1 MNDIEKDLG
10 DAKALTNLLDIL
22 TKLYTAGE
30 KDPLLMSDAEFNNF
44 CNLVLASRSQLEL
57 LKKAAE
63 KVDRDI
69 KVAEALVT
77 MAKYFRGEMNNGE
90 GG

>member
-1 MNDIEKDLG
+1 MSDMEKDLD
-10 DAKALTNLLDIL
+10 DARVLTDLVGIL

-57 LKKAAE
+57 LKKTTE
-63 KVDRDI
+63 KMDKNIRV
-69 KVAEALVT
+69 VEALVT
-77 MAKYFRGEMNNGE
+77 MTKYFRGEMNNGE